1 MRIKLRFSLI
11 VCTIKRRDEIAKFF
25 DSVTKQSRSDCEV
38 ILVDQNPD
46 DRLVEICNRFACK
59 FRLKHIRISG
69 TGASRARNVGLNHA
83 SGELIGFPDDDC
95 AYLDGYLDVVSG
107 IFDLDLSIDCICGGP
122 TSNSL
127 ETIRNWRDGRQDLNA
142 FAVVNRCIEFTIFVR
157 SQSLKHLQFNECLGV
172 GAKTLWGSEEGP
184 DLLIRLVQ
192 SGCRLVQFPQLLVYH
207 PNKSIKI
214 TFASL
219 GLTASYSRG
228 RGCLLRLHGF
238 PLRMVAVILV
248 RSATGSFY
256 YLARLDIMRSIYYV
270 VATYGI
276 LRGLFMSKA
285 ELADVRA
292 NTSYQT
298 NVPGHRLGAPVNS
311 SALSD

>member
-1 MRIKLRFSLI
+1 MRFSLI
-11 VCTIKRRDEIAKFF
+11 VCTIKRRDEIAKLF
-25 DSVTKQSRSDCEV
+25 DSIAEQCRSDCEV

-59 FRLKHIRISG
+59 FPLQHVRISG
-69 TGASRARNVGLNHA
+69 TGASRARNVGLDHA

-95 AYLDGYLDVVSG
+95 AYLGGYLDVVSS
-107 IFDLDLSIDCICGGP
+107 IFDSDPSIDCICGGP

-127 ETIRNWRDGRQDLNA
+127 ESIRNWRDGRQVLSA

-157 SQSLKHLQFNECLGV
+157 SQSLKHLRFNECLGV
-172 GAKTLWGSEEGP
+172 GATTLWGSEEGP

-238 PLRMVAVILV
+238 PRRMVAAALF
-248 RSATGSFY
+248 RSAMGSFY
-256 YLARLDIMRSIYYV
+256 YLARLDMMRSIYYV
-270 VATYGI
+270 VVTYGM
-276 LRGLFMSKA
+276 LRGLFMSKG

-298 NVPGHRLGAPVNS
+298 SITEHRLRAPVGS
-311 SALSD
+311 SALSN